1 MRSAPPVDNNAKPW
15 WVEDDDD
22 DYAEQTNKKE
32 EKAGDESESDYEYES
47 NDGSV
52 YHDNDYDNDDDTTNC
67 GVGEERVGVVGRD
80 RNNHWTGNNSSPPRS
95 SVRDSPPSKTKSAT
109 ATDDKDNKQKN
120 RISLQA
126 KLSRTTK
133 LLSHKVSDK
142 WNALR
147 DIKPKATAAAAATSA
162 PASLTSAS
170 TSGPQRAH
178 SQSSRRS
185 SSSSSCHTN
194 HNSTNN
200 PMAYRRY
207 TVQELIQSMEH
218 GVVDLPPALERRVRD
233 FKFAQQKRRERSG
246 GNEQRHWGIF
256 GLYAHLSDIRADLEW
271 AEDAAW
277 RRQRS
282 EPYLSWTD
290 FEKGRDKGFN
300 NRPWFIYSVLAICT
314 IMMIVT
320 VGVNGWKLEPLNV
333 NPLMGPSSDTLI
345 NVGARQSD
353 LIVNQG
359 QYFRL
364 FTPIVLHAGFI
375 HYIIN
380 MLALYFIGG
389 AVEQSHGWL
398 SACVLFAVPAVG
410 GNILSAICLP
420 QYISVGASGGIF
432 GLIGGCLADI
442 AINWNLLFLKS
453 TTEQGD
459 RWRHGMVLFWLASD
473 ILINCIIG
481 LTPFVDN
488 FTHLG
493 GLVYGLLCG
502 LSTIEKLAVGFF
514 GLESQQGPRWKM
526 YLLRFLGLIASILS
540 IMITTVVLVH
550 SDGVT
555 SPCSG
560 CRYISC
566 VPFPPNA
573 DDKWWECDDCDFVT
587 ADLFTRPEDG
597 MYEEI
602 ALTCPDGQIEA
613 IDVSGKQWYEKD
625 HVRKA
630 LPSYCRDVCENV
642 FATKH

>member
-1 MRSAPPVDNNAKPW
+1 MPSAPPVDHNAKPW
-15 WVEDDDD
+15 WVEDDDED
-22 DYAEQTNKKE
+22 VVDEENKNV
-32 EKAGDESESDYEYES
+32 EKAGNESESDYEYES
-47 NDGSV
+47 DDASV
-52 YHDNDYDNDDDTTNC
+52 YHDNDNHNDDDAMNQ
-67 GVGEERVGVVGRD
+67 GVGKEQ
-80 RNNHWTGNNSSPPRS
+80 NHHWKAHNSSPPRS
-95 SVRDSPPSKTKSAT
+95 YVRDSPKPQAVT
-109 ATDDKDNKQKN
+109 ATDDTNMNKKDKQQKN
-120 RISLQA
+120 KISLQA

-133 LLSHKVSDK
+133 LLTHKVSDK

-147 DIKPKATAAAAATSA
+147 EIKPKAAAATASA

-170 TSGPQRAH
+170 TNGPQRQY

-185 SSSSSCHTN
+185 ASSSSSSHNKSNGNN
-194 HNSTNN
+194 H

-300 NRPWFIYSVLAICT
+300 NRPWFVYSMLAICT

-320 VGVNGWKLEPLNV
+320 IGVNGWKLEPLNV
-333 NPLMGPSSDTLI
+333 NPLMGPSSETLI

-353 LIVNQG
+353 LMVNQG

-364 FTPIVLHAGFI
+364 FTPLVLHAGFI

-389 AVEQSHGWL
+389 VVEQSHGWL
-398 SACVLFAVPAVG
+398 SACVLFVVPAVG

-453 TTEQGD
+453 TTEEGD
-459 RWRHGMVLFWLASD
+459 RWRHGMVLFWLIFD
-473 ILINCIIG
+473 ILVNCIIG

-502 LSTIEKLAVGFF
+502 LSTIERLAVGFF
-514 GLESQQGPRWKM
+514 GLQSQQEPWWKM
-526 YLLRFLGLIASILS
+526 HLLRFSGLIASILS
-540 IMITTVVLVH
+540 IVITTVVLVQ

-555 SPCSG
+555 SPCHG

-573 DDKWWECDDCDFVT
+573 DEKWWECDDCDFVT
-587 ADLFTRPEDG
+587 ADLFARPDDG

-602 ALTCPDGQIEA
+602 ALTCPDGQIET
-613 IDVSGKQWYEKD
+613 IDVSEKQWYEKD
-625 HVRKA
+625 HVRQA

-642 FATKH
+642 FATKL

>member
-1 MRSAPPVDNNAKPW
+1 MPSPPPVDHNAKPW

-22 DYAEQTNKKE
+22 EENKNV
-32 EKAGDESESDYEYES
+32 EKAGNESESDYEYES
-47 NDGSV
+47 DDASV
-52 YHDNDYDNDDDTTNC
+52 YHDNDNHNDDDAMNQ
-67 GVGEERVGVVGRD
+67 GVGKER
-80 RNNHWTGNNSSPPRS
+80 NHHWKAHNTSPPRS
-95 SVRDSPPSKTKSAT
+95 YVRDPPKLQAVT
-109 ATDDKDNKQKN
+109 ATDDTNMNKKDKQQKN
-120 RISLQA
+120 KTSLQA

-133 LLSHKVSDK
+133 LLTHKVSDK

-147 DIKPKATAAAAATSA
+147 EIKPKAAAATASA

-170 TSGPQRAH
+170 TNGPQRQH

-185 SSSSSCHTN
+185 ASSSSSS
-194 HNSTNN
+194 HNKSNGNNN

-300 NRPWFIYSVLAICT
+300 NRPWFVYSMLAICT

-320 VGVNGWKLEPLNV
+320 IGVNGWKLEPLNV
-333 NPLMGPSSDTLI
+333 NPLMGPSSETLI

-353 LIVNQG
+353 LMVNQG

-364 FTPIVLHAGFI
+364 FTPLVLHAGFI

-389 AVEQSHGWL
+389 VVEQSHGWL
-398 SACVLFAVPAVG
+398 SACVLFVVPAVG

-459 RWRHGMVLFWLASD
+459 RWRHGMVLFWLIFD
-473 ILINCIIG
+473 ILVNCIIG

-502 LSTIEKLAVGFF
+502 LSTIERLAVGFF
-514 GLESQQGPRWKM
+514 GLQSQQEPWWKM
-526 YLLRFLGLIASILS
+526 HLLRFSGLIASILS
-540 IMITTVVLVH
+540 IVITTVVLVQ

-555 SPCSG
+555 SPCHG

-573 DDKWWECDDCDFVT
+573 DEKWWECDDCDFVT
-587 ADLFTRPEDG
+587 ADLFTRPDDG

-602 ALTCPDGQIEA
+602 ALTCPDGQIET
-613 IDVSGKQWYEKD
+613 IDVSEKQWYEKD
-625 HVRKA
+625 HVRQA

-642 FATKH
+642 FATKL